1 MGDPLGFDSPP
12 ATPGA
17 PHAGVRALVTL
28 GTPQRPPPAA
38 LARDMTG
45 GVARAFLLPP
55 LGGAHQVLVAP
66 RFRSQSNLPCTK
78 KVRAVRVCC
87 VWI

>member
-45 GVARAFLLPP
+45 GVARTPLLP
-55 LGGAHQVLVAP
+55 LLEGHICCWLHSGFAL
-66 RFRSQSNLPCTK
+66 K
-78 KVRAVRVCC
+78 AVYLS
-87 VWI
+87 